1 MAFVIEK
8 KLKNVMTFYYLMKLD
23 KKIPTDRA
31 FIRKRQGKKVH
42 ELMKRAY
49 KIPFYRKRFDAN
61 HLTPNDFHTP
71 EDLVKFPVTT
81 RADLRLWMQEEYE
94 RLRCPVEI
102 HPDAEIIR
110 LCGCQLDSCPYVC
123 RLPSSARKAFFFCHK
138 PQENRPQKGGL
149 HYSEVWF
156 HAPQGG
162 IRG

>member
-71 EDLVKFPVTT
+71 EDLVKFPITT

-94 RLRCPVEI
+94 RHPKKEKAGRFFLPAAPPVS
-102 HPDAEIIR
+102 R
-110 LCGCQLDSCPYVC
+110 
-123 RLPSSARKAFFFCHK
+123 
-138 PQENRPQKGGL
+138 
-149 HYSEVWF
+149 
-156 HAPQGG
+156 
-162 IRG
+162 